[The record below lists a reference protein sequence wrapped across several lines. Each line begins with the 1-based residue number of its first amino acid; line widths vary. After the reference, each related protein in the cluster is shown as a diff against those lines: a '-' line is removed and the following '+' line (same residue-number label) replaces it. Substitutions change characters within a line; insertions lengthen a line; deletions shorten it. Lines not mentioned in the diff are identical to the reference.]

1 MNNNLETLYDDGKV
15 LIRKLSYKKILVE
28 YNVPLFFG
36 ELQKYDGMSLNK
48 PILIK
53 ANEAP
58 LETLNV
64 KMRYQAN
71 KDNKSLFEIKGKSLR
86 HPINCISG
94 RNKIKMTDIH
104 TVYNKTV
111 KFKLN
116 DVEHTLDMQPI
127 EYYLVGVRAH
137 SVVREKQINQILS

>member
-36 ELQKYDGMSLNK
+36 VNN